1 VTHPHN
7 RSHLAYVGVA
17 VLLAL
22 ASLAC
27 STSIPTAAPAL
38 QATSVPSVPA
48 QPAATQL
55 PVKETVVVTAVVQP
69 TTTPTATPTATA
81 TAKPGAVATKVPAQ
95 GAPLDFTT
103 EDIEYG
109 PSAPRKGDSKIQ
121 LTITLHPKGGV
132 PPFKFNL
139 DGVTE
144 VSGLTYTFDWHNCNQ
159 SEPHTIILM
168 SADGQK
174 TKPVGFIY
182 PYDNC
187 K

>member
-1 VTHPHN
+1 VTHLRN
-7 RSHLAYVGVA
+7 RSQLAYVGVA
-17 VLLAL
+17 VLLVL

-27 STSIPTAAPAL
+27 SAVTPTAPAS
-38 QATSVPSVPA
+38 QATSAPSVPA
-48 QPAATQL
+48 QPAATQ
-55 PVKETVVVTAVVQP
+55 PPATETAVATATAQ
-69 TTTPTATPTATA
+69 PTATPTSTSTPTA
-81 TAKPGAVATKVPAQ
+81 TAKPAVVVTQVPAQ
-95 GAPLDFTT
+95 GTPLDFTAD
-103 EDIEYG
+103 DIEYG
-109 PSAPRKGDSKIQ
+109 PSAPRKSDNKVQ

-139 DGVTE
+139 DGVTD
-144 VSGLTYTFDWHNCNQ
+144 VNGLIYTFDWHNCNQ

>member
-1 VTHPHN
+1 MTHPRN
-7 RSHLAYVGVA
+7 RSQLAYVGVA
-17 VLLAL
+17 VLLVL

-27 STSIPTAAPAL
+27 SASTPTAAPAP
-38 QATSVPSVPA
+38 QATGAPSVPP
-48 QPAATQL
+48 QPAVTQPLAT
-55 PVKETVVVTAVVQP
+55 ETVVVTAVVQP
-69 TTTPTATPTATA
+69 TTPTATSTPTATA
-81 TAKPGAVATKVPAQ
+81 KPAVVATQVPAQ
-95 GAPLDFTT
+95 GAPLDFTAD
-103 EDIEYG
+103 DIEYG
-109 PSAPRKGDSKIQ
+109 PSAPRKSDNKVQ

-144 VSGLTYTFDWHNCNQ
+144 VNGLTYTFDWHNCNQ

-174 TKPVGFIY
+174 AKVGFIY

>member
-1 VTHPHN
+1 MTHLHH
-7 RSHLAYVGVA
+7 RSQLAYMGVA
-17 VLLAL
+17 ALLVL

-27 STSIPTAAPAL
+27 SSSTPTVAPAPQATSAPAAPA
-38 QATSVPSVPA
+38 
-48 QPAATQL
+48 QPVATQP
-55 PVKETVVVTAVVQP
+55 PVKETVVVTIVVQP
-69 TTTPTATPTATA
+69 TTTSTATPPATA
-81 TAKPGAVATKVPAQ
+81 TAKPGVVATKAPAQ
-95 GAPLDFTT
+95 GAPLDFTP

-109 PSAPRKGDSKIQ
+109 PSAPRKGDNKIQ

-144 VSGLTYTFDWHNCNQ
+144 VSGLTFTFDWHNCNQ

-168 SADGQK
+168 SADGQQ

>member
-1 VTHPHN
+1 VTHLRN
-7 RSHLAYVGVA
+7 RSQLAYVGVA
-17 VLLAL
+17 VLLVL

-27 STSIPTAAPAL
+27 SAATPTVAPAP
-38 QATSVPSVPA
+38 QATSAPSVPA
-48 QPAATQL
+48 QPAATQ
-55 PVKETVVVTAVVQP
+55 PPATETVIATAVQP
-69 TTTPTATPTATA
+69 TTTPTATSTA
-81 TAKPGAVATKVPAQ
+81 TAKPGVVATQVPAQ
-95 GAPLDFTT
+95 GAPLDFTA

-109 PSAPRKGDSKIQ
+109 PSAPRKSDNKVQ

-144 VSGLTYTFDWHNCNQ
+144 VNGLTYTFDWHNCNQ

-168 SADGQK
+168 SADGQR

>member
-7 RSHLAYVGVA
+7 RAHLAYVGVA
-17 VLLAL
+17 VLLVL

-27 STSIPTAAPAL
+27 SSSTPTVVPAP
-38 QATSVPSVPA
+38 QATSVPA
-48 QPAATQL
+48 QPAATQPL
-55 PVKETVVVTAVVQP
+55 AKETVVVTVVVQP

-81 TAKPGAVATKVPAQ
+81 TARPAAVATKSPAQ
-95 GAPLDFTT
+95 GAPLDFTS

-144 VSGLTYTFDWHNCNQ
+144 VDGLTYTFDWHNCNQ
-159 SEPHTIILM
+159 SEPHTIVLM

>member
-1 VTHPHN
+1 MTHPRN
-7 RSHLAYVGVA
+7 RSQLAYVGVA
-17 VLLAL
+17 VLLVL

-27 STSIPTAAPAL
+27 SSSTPTAAPAP
-38 QATSVPSVPA
+38 QATSAPSVPA

-81 TAKPGAVATKVPAQ
+81 AAKPGVVATQVPAQ
-95 GAPLDFTT
+95 GAPLDFTAD
-103 EDIEYG
+103 DIEYG

-144 VSGLTYTFDWHNCNQ
+144 VNGLTYTFDWHNCNQ